1 MDKNIIIV
9 LVSQQTIQNVLFI
22 KEFVKSNDDHILLIS
37 TKGMKEKEEWI
48 KNSLNI
54 QNKYHSI
61 IVDEYDNKDI
71 LEKLKEFD
79 IHKYKNKYINI
90 TGGTKL
96 MSIETYDFFKSIE
109 NCHIYYITRGNEY
122 KKIFPIEEEN
132 TYNFKCSVSIKEYF
146 KAYGFESKE
155 SGLSEIDKE
164 YTYGFLEKFLETDK
178 YDIIKK
184 LQDERK
190 NNSVKKKGRLNTAE
204 VEGLNDFLS
213 DIAFRLK
220 NEGIISKKEIEYL
233 TGGWF
238 EEYIY
243 YTLKDANIVQD
254 TDILCGVSKKNG
266 MSDNE
271 LDIVILKENQ
281 LHIIE
286 CKTYICNKGKSS
298 LPADT
303 VYKLDSIQKE
313 LGLFAKPYIVTLNK
327 AHEIDEPHK
336 KRAGQ
341 YGIKILTIENIVE
354 GNLIENIFP
363 NAPKSL

>member
-71 LEKLKEFD
+71 LEKLKEFN
-79 IHKYKNKYINI
+79 IHEYKNKYINI

-164 YTYGFLEKFLETDK
+164 YTYDFLEKFLENDR
-178 YDIIKK
+178 YHIIQELQRKRGVNNLKK
-184 LQDERK
+184 I
-190 NNSVKKKGRLNTAE
+190 NISE
-204 VEGLNDFLS
+204 VNGLGKFLS
-213 DIAFRLK
+213 DIGFPLK

-238 EEYIY
+238 EEYVY

-266 MSDNE
+266 QSDNE
-271 LDIVILKENQ
+271 FDIVILKENQ

-286 CKTYICNKGKSS
+286 CKTYICNNDKSS
-298 LPADT
+298 LPLDT
-303 VYKLDSIQKE
+303 IYKLDSIQKE
-313 LGLFAKPYIVTLNK
+313 LGLFAKPYIITLNK
-327 AHEIDEPHK
+327 AHEIKESHK

-354 GNLIENIFP
+354 GNLINNIFP
-363 NAPKSL
+363 NAPQSL

>member
-71 LEKLKEFD
+71 LEKLKEFN
-79 IHKYKNKYINI
+79 IHEYKNKYINI

-184 LQDERK
+184 LQDERN
-190 NNSVKKKGRLNTAE
+190 NNSVKKKGRLSTVE

-213 DIAFRLK
+213 DIAFPLK

-243 YTLKDANIVQD
+243 YTLKDASVVQD
-254 TDILCGVSKKNG
+254 ADILCGVSKKNG
-266 MSDNE
+266 RSDNE

-298 LPADT
+298 LPADA

-336 KRAGQ
+336 RRAGQ

-354 GNLIENIFP
+354 GNLISNIFP
-363 NAPKSL
+363 DAPQSL

>member
-71 LEKLKEFD
+71 LQKLKEFD
-79 IHKYKNKYINI
+79 IHEYKNKYINI

-164 YTYGFLEKFLETDK
+164 YTYDFLEKFLENDR
-178 YDIIKK
+178 YHIIQELQRKRGVNNLKK
-184 LQDERK
+184 V
-190 NNSVKKKGRLNTAE
+190 NISE
-204 VEGLNDFLS
+204 VNGLGKFLS
-213 DIAFRLK
+213 DIGFPLK

-233 TGGWF
+233 TGSWF
-238 EEYIY
+238 EEYVY

-266 MSDNE
+266 QSDNE
-271 LDIVILKENQ
+271 FDIVILKENQ

-286 CKTYICNKGKSS
+286 CKTYICNNDKPS
-298 LPADT
+298 LPVDT
-303 VYKLDSIQKE
+303 IYKLDSIQKE
-313 LGLFAKPYIVTLNK
+313 LGLFAKPYIITLNK
-327 AHEIDEPHK
+327 AHEIKEAYK

-341 YGIKILTIENIVE
+341 YGIKILTIENIIE
-354 GNLIENIFP
+354 GNLINNIFP
-363 NAPKSL
+363 NAPQSL

>member
-22 KEFVKSNDDHILLIS
+22 KEFVKNNDDHILLIS

-71 LEKLKEFD
+71 LEKLKEFN
-79 IHKYKNKYINI
+79 IHEYKNKYINI

-109 NCHIYYITRGNEY
+109 DCHIYYITQGNEY

-164 YTYGFLEKFLETDK
+164 YTYDFLEKFLETDK

-184 LQDERK
+184 LQDERN
-190 NNSVKKKGRLNTAE
+190 NNSVKKKGRLSTVE

-213 DIAFRLK
+213 DIAFPLK

-243 YTLKDANIVQD
+243 YTLKDASVVQD
-254 TDILCGVSKKNG
+254 ADILCGISKKNG
-266 MSDNE
+266 RSDNE

-298 LPADT
+298 LPADA

-336 KRAGQ
+336 RRAGQ

-354 GNLIENIFP
+354 GNLINNIFP
-363 NAPKSL
+363 NASKSL

>member
-22 KEFVKSNDDHILLIS
+22 KEFVKNNDDHILLIS

-71 LEKLKEFD
+71 LEKLKEFN
-79 IHKYKNKYINI
+79 IHEYKNKYINI

-96 MSIETYDFFKSIE
+96 MSIETYDF
-109 NCHIYYITRGNEY
+109 
-122 KKIFPIEEEN
+122 
-132 TYNFKCSVSIKEYF
+132 F

-164 YTYGFLEKFLETDK
+164 YTYGFLEKFLENDR
-178 YDIIKK
+178 YNIIKE
-184 LQDERK
+184 LQEKRK
-190 NNSVKKKGRLNTAE
+190 NNSVKKKGKLSTAE
-204 VEGLNDFLS
+204 VDGLDKFLS
-213 DIAFRLK
+213 DIGFPLK

-238 EEYIY
+238 EEYVY
-243 YTLKDANIVQD
+243 YTLKDANIVKD
-254 TDILCGVSKKNG
+254 TEILCGVSKKNG
-266 MSDNE
+266 QSDNE
-271 LDIVILKENQ
+271 FDIVILKENQ

-286 CKTYICNKGKSS
+286 CKTYICNNDKSS
-298 LPADT
+298 LPLDT
-303 VYKLDSIQKE
+303 IYKLDSIQKE
-313 LGLFAKPYIVTLNK
+313 LGLFAKPYIITLNK
-327 AHEIDEPHK
+327 AHEIKESHK
-336 KRAGQ
+336 RRAGQ
-341 YGIKILTIENIVE
+341 YGIKILTIENIVK
-354 GNLIENIFP
+354 GNLINNIFP
-363 NAPKSL
+363 NASKSL

>member
-71 LEKLKEFD
+71 LQKLKEFD
-79 IHKYKNKYINI
+79 IHEYKNKYINI